1 MEVIRINID
10 DAEDLEALCRA
21 LWEARATIALKD
33 GEYHSHYM
41 SDGYADVL
49 IINYKVKP

>member
-21 LWEARATIALKD
+21 LWEARATIALKN

-41 SDGYADVL
+41 NSDVL